1 MLLVA
6 DNIRITN
13 KKIESAVNEL
23 DPEPIQEMARRC
35 EAAGADAMDINSG
48 PLSREPVKQ
57 MTFLVEAVQAV
68 SDLPILIDTANP
80 RAMKAGLEANKKIA
94 IINGFS
100 LEPAKL
106 EQMLPLAK
114 RFETRIVGYLLY
126 PNGHVPHDGSERLNV
141 AVALYDAF
149 RKAGLENEQLIID
162 PVVAPVMWQNGTVQN
177 MDIISAIRTLPDL
190 LGFHVSTIA
199 GLSNMTSGQGDKE
212 KKRLL
217 ESVYLPML
225 AASGLSMALLN
236 MFHEKTVRIARA
248 CNALI
253 NQKIFSWEEL

>member
-13 KKIESAVNEL
+13 KRIERAVNEL
-23 DPEPIQEMARRC
+23 NPAPIQEMARRF

-57 MTFLVEAVQAV
+57 MISLVEAVQAV
-68 SDLPILIDTANP
+68 SDLPI
-80 RAMKAGLEANKKIA
+80 
-94 IINGFS
+94 
-100 LEPAKL
+100 
-106 EQMLPLAK
+106 
-114 RFETRIVGYLLY
+114 
-126 PNGHVPHDGSERLNV
+126 PN
-141 AVALYDAF
+141 F
-149 RKAGLENEQLIID
+149 
-162 PVVAPVMWQNGTVQN
+162 
-177 MDIISAIRTLPDL
+177 
-190 LGFHVSTIA
+190 LGFHVSAIA